1 VRRGT
6 DEELTGRAAEL
17 ARAARL
23 GTPPNPWV
31 GCVLAADGE
40 IVGEGATGSYP
51 TGPHAEVAA
60 LRVAG
65 DRARGATAYV
75 TLEPC
80 NHQGN
85 TPPCTDA
92 LVAAGVARVVVAV
105 EDPDP
110 RVRGTGVERLRAAGI
125 EVEIG
130 VGAGEVTRD
139 LAPYLHQRATGRAF
153 ALLKT
158 AMSIDGRTGAAD
170 GTSQWIT
177 GEEARADAHR
187 LRAESQAVVVGPGT
201 ALADRPRLTVRGVA
215 GDLVRQPLRV
225 MLDARGRV
233 PAEGPLFDTALAPT
247 LVVTTE
253 QAPAARIDAW
263 QAAGAK
269 VEVVGPGLD
278 GRGVDLRAL
287 LTLLA
292 RNHGV
297 LQAMVEGGGHL
308 HGAFVAEGRA
318 DRLVAYVAP
327 VLLGTRGLPAI
338 GFPGPDTIADAR
350 RWLVAD
356 VTRVGAD
363 VRITMDPVRDATTG
377 EDGA

>member
-1 VRRGT
+1 M
-6 DEELTGRAAEL
+6 GRAAEL

-23 GTPPNPWV
+23 ATPPNPWV
-31 GCVLAADGE
+31 GCVLVAGGE
-40 IVGEGATGSYP
+40 VVGQGATGPYP
-51 TGPHAEVAA
+51 VGPHAEVAA
-60 LRVAG
+60 LRDAG

-85 TPPCTDA
+85 TPPCTEA

-105 EDPDP
+105 EDPDA
-110 RVRGTGVERLRAAGI
+110 RVRGTGVARLRAAGI
-125 EVEIG
+125 DVVVGPGREEV
-130 VGAGEVTRD
+130 ARD
-139 LAPYLHQRATGRAF
+139 LAPYRHQRATGRAF
-153 ALLKT
+153 ALVKT

-187 LRAESQAVVVGPGT
+187 LRAESQAVIVGPGT
-201 ALADRPRLTVRGVA
+201 ALADRPQLTVRGI
-215 GDLVRQPLRV
+215 DDERVRQPLRV

-233 PAEGPLFDTALAPT
+233 PAEGPLFDPTLAPT
-247 LVVTTE
+247 LVITTDR
-253 QAPAARIDAW
+253 APTERIDEW
-263 QAAGAK
+263 RAAGEK
-269 VEVVGPGLD
+269 VELVGPGVD
-278 GRGVDLRAL
+278 GRGVDLDAV

-308 HGAFVAEGRA
+308 HGAFVAEGLA

-327 VLLGTRGLPAI
+327 VLLGTRGLPAV

-350 RWLVAD
+350 RWRVAD
-356 VTRVGAD
+356 VTRLGAD
-363 VRITMDPVRDATTG
+363 VRITMDPVPEG
-377 EDGA
+377 ER